1 MTEHLQF
8 DEDFELYA
16 LGALDAD
23 ERSAFEAHL
32 PACATCKQQLAAAQ
46 QRMGL
51 LGMALQQ
58 TAPPSRVKDA
68 LLQRVRDEANTD
80 ARVAPVRQ
88 LASVPPSPRP
98 SFWSFLHQPVLAWG
112 CAAVIA
118 VVAIVYANKSQ
129 QLHQQLSALRTEMQ
143 TQQAAVAQDHR
154 VADLLTSPQTQ
165 RVALKQPTDATKP
178 EGRVYYQQKQGLLFY
193 AANLPAASA
202 DHVYQLWLVPTEGA
216 PISAGVFQ
224 TNAQGE
230 ASVVLPTLP
239 AGVSAKAFAVT
250 LEPAGGVPQP
260 TGPKVL
266 LGLV

>member
-1 MTEHLQF
+1 MF
-8 DEDFELYA
+8 
-16 LGALDAD
+16 
-23 ERSAFEAHL
+23 
-32 PACATCKQQLAAAQ
+32 
-46 QRMGL
+46 
-51 LGMALQQ
+51 
-58 TAPPSRVKDA
+58 
-68 LLQRVRDEANTD
+68 
-80 ARVAPVRQ
+80 
-88 LASVPPSPRP
+88 
-98 SFWSFLHQPVLAWG
+98 AWG
-112 CAAVIA
+112 CAVIITI
-118 VVAIVYANKSQ
+118 VAFVFANRSWKLQ
-129 QLHQQLSALRTEMQ
+129 HRLDEMRAELQ
-143 TQQAAVAQDHR
+143 TQQDAVAKDHR

-165 RVALKQPTDATKP
+165 RVVLKQPTDAAHP

-216 PISAGVFQ
+216 PISAGIFQ

-239 AGVSAKAFAVT
+239 AGVTAKAFAVT

>member
-1 MTEHLQF
+1 MNEHLQF

-32 PACATCKQQLAAAQ
+32 ASCEMCKQKLAAAQ

-51 LGMALQQ
+51 IATALQQ
-58 TAPPSRVKDA
+58 TDPPSHVKNA
-68 LLQRVRDEANTD
+68 LLQRI
-80 ARVAPVRQ
+80 RQ
-88 LASVPPSPRP
+88 ESRMDHTPAFTPAHQ
-98 SFWSFLHQPVLAWG
+98 SFWSFLKLPMLAWG
-112 CAAVIA
+112 CVALIA
-118 VVAIVYANKSQ
+118 VVALVLANKTQ
-129 QLHQQLSALRTEMQ
+129 DLQHRLNTLQAEMQ
-143 TQQAAVAQDHR
+143 TQQAANAMNRR

-165 RVALKQPTDATKP
+165 HVALKQPTDATKP

-216 PISAGVFQ
+216 PISAGTFQ

-230 ASVVLPTLP
+230 ASVILPTLP
-239 AGVSAKAFAVT
+239 AGVTAKAFAVT